1 MRPSLGALSVL
12 SLFSSVPTKLG
23 DRGVEIVN
31 NSDRGVV
38 VVLGDRGAA
47 LAAAVQ
53 AERER
58 KEALAAQTP
67 SATKRY
73 VGHGFHG
80 PPAADS
86 QSPTKALRDIV
97 MWRISCEGML
107 VCATAGTQGH
117 SGLL

>member
-53 AERER
+53 AEGQW
-58 KEALAAQTP
+58 KEALAAQAP
-67 SATKRY
+67 SAT
-73 VGHGFHG
+73 
-80 PPAADS
+80 AATERS
-86 QSPTKALRDIV
+86 AS
-97 MWRISCEGML
+97 
-107 VCATAGTQGH
+107 
-117 SGLL
+117 SG